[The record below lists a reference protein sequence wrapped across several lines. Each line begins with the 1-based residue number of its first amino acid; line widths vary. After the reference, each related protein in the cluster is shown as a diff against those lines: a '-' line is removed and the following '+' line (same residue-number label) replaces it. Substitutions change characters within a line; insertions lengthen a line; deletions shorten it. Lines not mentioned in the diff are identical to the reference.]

1 MKRIISEY
9 RKSNTFRKTLIS
21 LSLLFFIV
29 VTVLSQD
36 ITVTGVVE
44 DENGNLIEN
53 AFVTVPD
60 KTVLTS
66 KTGAFTI
73 SASKGDIIAIGKKGF
88 KTQSVK
94 AMPVL
99 SVKLIVV
106 ADQSM
111 VEALY
116 EITPM
121 REVTSSISTVNNAR
135 IANNSVLAFGNALYG
150 KLPGLNLSQ
159 ANGEPGDDYPAML
172 IRGKHSFTGRNAPLV
187 LVDGFEREMN
197 TLSVDEVESVSVL
210 KDAASTALYG
220 MDGANG
226 VVLVTT
232 KRGIAG
238 KTEVG
243 VKVEMGEASPM
254 RIPRFYGSYDYARF
268 YNQAQKNDGKTS
280 FLYSDAQLEGYRLN
294 QDPKLFPNVDWVAE
308 SIRDKA
314 PVKKYIIDFR
324 GGNEI
329 AKYYVNVGMDD
340 AQGIFKNTDHV
351 INDES
356 GTSYSTNRNLQ
367 RINFRSNV
375 DVNVSKR
382 FKVRLDLAGRLEN
395 VNSPTQSTTSIFNNL
410 YSFHPNVSPVYVGD
424 GVYGGS
430 NSYRNNPVA
439 YLNEQGYTTTHRRY
453 FQSNI
458 NATYDLSDIVQGL
471 EAGIRASL
479 DNFYTVNDGFKK
491 TFAVVDSTG
500 TIFGTNSNL
509 QNIGQ
514 TKESEMRSTNFEA
527 FAGYNRTFNKS
538 KIGALL
544 LFHQNEYI
552 TSVEFPNRR
561 LSYSGKLSYSYD
573 NKYIVN
579 FAAQYGATENFMKG
593 RRYGFFPALSGA
605 WIASDESFMKNVT
618 PVSFLKLRASTGLVG
633 NQNVGG
639 TRFGYNTLYKTN
651 GSEQLIGNPFLTW
664 EKAYKTDFGVDAT
677 LWNDF
682 DISLTYF
689 NEFRDDILNS
699 GSSLT
704 PDYFGNSFGY
714 SNYGQ
719 VKSNGLEIALS
730 VQKQFVDWGYHAGVN
745 ATYVANEVVRMQEIT
760 RQWDYL
766 YLQGNP
772 VGQRFGLIAE
782 GLFQTQDEIDAAP
795 FQTFGKVIPGSIRY
809 KDQNGDKVINSD
821 DYVAIGNDATVP
833 AWNLGFNVGFNFNR
847 FYIDANFQAAVGRE
861 VNMRSDSE
869 GAMYSIAPLYGDR
882 NVTTYV
888 KNPWTP
894 ETAAIA
900 DYPSLSIEN
909 AANNFVTS
917 TYWLKNGDFLRLR
930 SLELGYDVPKQIA
943 NWMKL
948 NSINVYLRGMNI
960 LTLDHIKYFDPEV
973 MEGYPVTKSYHIG
986 LNVKF

>member
-1 MKRIISEY
+1 MNITFLKY
-9 RKSNTFRKTLIS
+9 RKSHTISWTLWCM
-21 LSLLFFIV
+21 SLLFCGGSSAFAQEIKTDSV
-29 VTVLSQD
+29 AKKTKVKQAEK
-36 ITVTGVVE
+36 VE
-44 DENGNLIEN
+44 L
-53 AFVTVPD
+53 
-60 KTVLTS
+60 
-66 KTGAFTI
+66 
-73 SASKGDIIAIGKKGF
+73 
-88 KTQSVK
+88 
-94 AMPVL
+94 
-99 SVKLIVV
+99 
-106 ADQSM
+106 
-111 VEALY
+111 LY
-116 EITPM
+116 QTLPM
-121 REVTSSISTVNNAR
+121 REVTSSISTVNNAK

-159 ANGEPGDDYPAML
+159 ADGEPGDDYPSML
-172 IRGKHSFTGRNAPLV
+172 IRGKHTFTGDNKPLV
-187 LVDGFEREMN
+187 LVDGFQREMN
-197 TLSVDEVESVSVL
+197 TLSVDEVESVTVL

-226 VVLVTT
+226 VILVTT
-232 KRGIAG
+232 KRGIIG
-238 KTEVG
+238 KAEVG
-243 VKVEMGEASPM
+243 VKVEMGESTPM

-268 YNQAQKNDGKTS
+268 YNQAQKNDGKTT
-280 FLYSDAQLEGYRLN
+280 FLYSDAQLEGYKLN

-308 SIRDKA
+308 TIRDKS
-314 PVKKYIIDFR
+314 PIKKYLIDFR

-329 AKYYVNVGMDD
+329 AKYYVNVGLDE

-351 INDES
+351 ITDES

-375 DVNVSKR
+375 DVNVTKR

-395 VNSPTQSTTSIFNNL
+395 VNSPTISAEGIFNNL
-410 YSFHPNVSPVYVGD
+410 YSFHPNVSPVYAGD

-439 YLNEQGYTTTHRRY
+439 YLNEQGYTNTHRRY

-458 NATYDLSDIVQGL
+458 NATYDLSDIVKGL
-471 EAGIRASL
+471 EVGVKASL
-479 DNFYTVNDGFKK
+479 DNFYTVTSGFKK

-500 TIFGTNSNL
+500 AIFGTNSNL
-509 QNIGQ
+509 QDIGRTNQ
-514 TKESEMRSTNFEA
+514 SEMRSTNFEA
-527 FAGYNRTFNKS
+527 FTAYNRTFDKN

-544 LFHQNEYI
+544 LFHQDEYI
-552 TSVEFPNRR
+552 TSTAFPNRR
-561 LSYSGKLSYSYD
+561 LSYSGKLTYGRD
-573 NKYIVN
+573 NKYFVDL
-579 FAAQYGATENFMKG
+579 AAQYGATENFKKG
-593 RRYGFFPALSGA
+593 SRYGFFPAVSGA
-605 WIASDESFMKNVT
+605 WIASDESFMKDI
-618 PVSFLKLRASTGLVG
+618 SALSYLKLRASTGLVG

-639 TRFGYNTLYKTN
+639 TRFGYNTLYNTN
-651 GSEQLIGNPFLTW
+651 GSEQLIGNPDLTW

-689 NEFRDDILNS
+689 DEFRDDILNS

-704 PDYFGNSFGY
+704 PSYFGNSFGY

-730 VQKQFVDWGYHAGVN
+730 SQKQFKDWGYHVGVN
-745 ATYVANEVVRMQEIT
+745 ATYVANEVVRMREIT

-782 GLFQTQDEIDAAP
+782 GLFQSQDEIDKAP

-809 KDQNGDKVINSD
+809 KDMNDDGVINSD
-821 DYVAIGNDATVP
+821 DYVAIGKDATVP
-833 AWNLGFNVGFNFNR
+833 TWNLGFNVGFNLKG
-847 FYIDANFQAAVGRE
+847 FYVDANFQAAVGRE

-894 ETAAIA
+894 ETALTA

-930 SLELGYDVPKQIA
+930 SLEVGYDVPKQIA
-943 NWMKL
+943 KWVKL
-948 NSINVYLRGMNI
+948 NSINVYLRGMNL

-973 MEGYPVTKSYHIG
+973 MEGYPVTKSVHVG